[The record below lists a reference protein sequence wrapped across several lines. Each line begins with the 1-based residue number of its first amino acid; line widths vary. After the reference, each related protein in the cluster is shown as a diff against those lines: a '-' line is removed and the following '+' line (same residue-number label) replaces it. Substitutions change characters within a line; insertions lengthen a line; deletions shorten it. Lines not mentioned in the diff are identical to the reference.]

1 MQGNEFPGIN
11 GVKRKQ
17 VALALEFTCEL
28 CREYRSLA
36 FLELHAVEWRYGT
49 AHDPQRGLLL
59 VCNLCHCHIHEL
71 PVSLERQHRRIWKRS
86 PLVRQ
91 ELRRILGHSPRKYSP
106 PDDFDYAALYQ
117 SLFDLGSLVLNG
129 T

>member
-1 MQGNEFPGIN
+1 MPGNEFPEID

-17 VALALEFTCEL
+17 VALVLECTCEL
-28 CREYRSLA
+28 CREYRPWTL
-36 FLELHAVEWRYGT
+36 LELHAVEWRHGT
-49 AHDPQRGLLL
+49 THDPQRGMLL
-59 VCNLCHCHIHEL
+59 VCDLCHRHLHEL
-71 PVSLERQHRRIWKRS
+71 PVSPERQHRRIWKRS

-106 PDDFDYAALYQ
+106 PDDFDYAELYQ